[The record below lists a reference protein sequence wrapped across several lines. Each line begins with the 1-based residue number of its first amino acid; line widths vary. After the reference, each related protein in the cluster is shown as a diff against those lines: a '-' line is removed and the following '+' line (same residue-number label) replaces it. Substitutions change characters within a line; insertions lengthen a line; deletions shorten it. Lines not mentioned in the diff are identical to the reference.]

1 MRTVTPLAVAA
12 LAIAMIFVAETHSP
26 DSAAAATVASR
37 WVTQIEVGGTRPQG
51 TATLFAYTSGSGA
64 LSLRLAGLRPS
75 TTYWVG
81 LYAGTCARLR
91 TRVIL
96 LRRVTST
103 AEGTVTRGLTLN
115 RPLTTRLRGLIP
127 RQLSVAIGSVR
138 RCGTLAPLALSPSS
152 SQSPSPSPS
161 SSPGATPGASPTA
174 SPTPTHTAF
183 PTQTPA
189 PTPHDPMPTL
199 PPPY

>member
-26 DSAAAATVASR
+26 DPAAAATVASR
-37 WVTQIEVGGTRPQG
+37 WVTQIEVGGTRQQG
-51 TATLFAYTSGSGA
+51 TVTLIAYTSGSGA
-64 LSLRLAGLRPS
+64 LSLRLSGLRPS

-127 RQLSVAIGSVR
+127 RHLSVAIGSVR
-138 RCGTLAPLALSPSS
+138 RCGTLAPLSLAPT
-152 SQSPSPSPS
+152 PSPSN
-161 SSPGATPGASPTA
+161 SPGATPTATSGASP
-174 SPTPTHTAF
+174 SVQPTPSATATESPKVD
-183 PTQTPA
+183 PTG
-189 PTPHDPMPTL
+189 MV
-199 PPPY
+199 PPPGNPPY

>member
-26 DSAAAATVASR
+26 VPAAAATVASR

-51 TATLFAYTSGSGA
+51 TATLYAYTSGSGA

-96 LRRVTST
+96 LRQVTST

-115 RPLTTRLRGLIP
+115 RPLTTRLRALIP
-127 RQLSVAIGSVR
+127 RHLSVAIGSVR
-138 RCGTLAPLALSPSS
+138 RCGTLAPVSLAPRPSASP
-152 SQSPSPSPS
+152 
-161 SSPGATPGASPTA
+161 SPGATPGASP
-174 SPTPTHTAF
+174 SVQPTPSATATESPKVD
-183 PTQTPA
+183 PTG
-189 PTPHDPMPTL
+189 MV
-199 PPPY
+199 PPPGNPY